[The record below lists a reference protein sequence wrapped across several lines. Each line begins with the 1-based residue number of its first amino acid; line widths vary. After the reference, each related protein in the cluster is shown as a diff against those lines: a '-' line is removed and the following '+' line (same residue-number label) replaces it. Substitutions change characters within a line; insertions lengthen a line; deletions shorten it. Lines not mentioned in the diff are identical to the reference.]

1 MATVYT
7 EIPHNFEQIRPMFE
21 MDISQIIRMVFCSE
35 KLFFYDTCSFQT
47 HSNLSENGMRRL
59 VEYFKKKKSAI
70 ILTRCILMELAS
82 VEESVKG
89 EYVRYLRFLTGE
101 GISVLLFDEEML
113 FDLLAECFSTNAKV
127 NEYLTWAVRMS
138 KSPVSTIT
146 ETLKSDTK
154 LAEEI
159 LEGKNPNRP
168 DKYRR
173 FFSALRKNK
182 ESADNLGEELLGIC
196 VHILSHL
203 PGIQDGKLCVITDE
217 VGAAARID
225 TIMRRTNAQYR
236 GAKII
241 LFSTPKL
248 VQHMYQENRELTE
261 EDLVELL
268 SRGIPGNVAVMGT
281 TAYDLS
287 VNLKISMSCEA
298 LAKKIM
304 EPNGIH
310 IVF

>member
-7 EIPHNFEQIRPMFE
+7 EIPHNFEQICSMFE
-21 MDISQIIRMVFCSE
+21 MDIRQIIRIAFTSE
-35 KLFFYDTCSFQT
+35 KLFFYDTCSFRT
-47 HSNLSENGMRRL
+47 HSNLSENGMRRMT
-59 VEYFKKKKSAI
+59 EYFKKKKSAV

-82 VEESVKG
+82 VEGIVKE
-89 EYVRYLRFLTGE
+89 EYTRYLHFLTDK
-101 GISVLLFDEEML
+101 GISALLLDEEML
-113 FDLLAECFSTNAKV
+113 FDLLSECFSTNAKV

-146 ETLKSDTK
+146 ETLKRDTK

-159 LEGKNPNRP
+159 LEGKNPNRA

-173 FFSALRKNK
+173 FFSAVRKNK
-182 ESADNLGEELLGIC
+182 EPDDNLGEELLGIC

-203 PGIQDGKLCVITDE
+203 PGTRDGKLCVLTDDK
-217 VGAAARID
+217 GAAAKID
-225 TIMRRTNAQYR
+225 TFMRRTNAQYR

-304 EPNGIH
+304 ESNGIH